1 MIFKFD
7 ELKNADLIPGAI
19 YKGGSYKN
27 PMKDDPLS
35 KLFKLDGFTKGL
47 GNQGGIRKASKEL
60 DGKVIRDRVAFVVL
74 IDTKKQLEWPNYFNK
89 ESRQYTYYGDNRT
102 AGNDIF
108 KTKNLGNKLLYDIFT
123 KSYKGVEERVNIPPI
138 FIFESIGIGCDM
150 KFIGLAVPGIRG
162 KSMNQTL
169 KRKWFKNDDGK
180 FENYEA
186 EFTILNISK
195 ESISRDWLK
204 DLKAIG
210 SGMSYYAPDEW
221 NQFLLNGIDV
231 NLVSEYQHEIEIK
244 EEEFINYN
252 NEVKR
257 TVKVRVTQGPF
268 RDKLI
273 SRDKNCVICGL
284 DIKNLLVASH
294 IKPWSVSNE
303 YEKQDENNGLLL
315 CANHDALFDKG
326 YITFDGSGKL
336 IISDEIN
343 TNDYKKLNLDIDK
356 VINLKGSQQQYM
368 KYHKN
373 NIFKP

>member
-1 MIFKFD
+1 MEFKF
-7 ELKNADLIPGAI
+7 ENLKNEDLISGAI
-19 YKGGSYKN
+19 YKGGRCKN
-27 PMKDDPLS
+27 PIKDDPLS
-35 KLFKLDGFTKGL
+35 KLFKVDGFIRGL
-47 GNQGGIRKASKEL
+47 GNQGGIRKSSKEL

-123 KSYKGVEERVNIPPI
+123 KAYKGPEERVNIPPI
-138 FIFESIGIGCDM
+138 FIFESIGNGCDM
-150 KFIGLAVPGIRG
+150 KFIGLAAPGVRG
-162 KSMNQTL
+162 EPIEQTL

-195 ESISRDWLK
+195 GRISREWLN
-204 DLKAIG
+204 DLKS
-210 SGMSYYAPDEW
+210 SGINISYYAPDEW
-221 NQFLLNGIDV
+221 NQFILNGIDGT
-231 NLVSEYQHEIEIK
+231 LVPEYNDEIEIK
-244 EEEFINYN
+244 EEEVINYN

-273 SRDKNCVICGL
+273 NRDKKCVICGL

-294 IKPWSVSNE
+294 IKPWSVSND
-303 YEKQDENNGLLL
+303 YEKQDENNGVLL

-343 TNDYKKLNLDIDK
+343 KNDYQKLNLYVDK
-356 VINLKGSQQQYM
+356 VINLNDSQQQYM
-368 KYHKN
+368 NYHKN